1 VDLVAQEDNFGRQRA
16 AVVMHRFS
24 DIVDCGVA
32 SFWYGVSIESTIM
45 VMNRFITV
53 KLGAMMTSTNKA

>member
-1 VDLVAQEDNFGRQRA
+1 
-16 AVVMHRFS
+16 MHRFS

-45 VMNRFITV
+45 AMNRFNTV
-53 KLGAMMTSTNKA
+53 KLEAMMNGTNNA